1 MANMAMPR
9 RSPRLGSL
17 RQTSVTVRERLV
29 EKFLVHNHDVL
40 ALIQSFLKHNEDQ
53 YSDITSVLVQAE
65 VELNKCHYIYIKEKK
80 SFKTLLGS
88 KCQSLK
94 WMLCW
99 RKKEHDD
106 ISPTHRMK
114 RQSTSSNCPFDF
126 LSPMS
131 KKARYENTSKTNTI
145 LRSKIY
151 GLQKIIERI
160 TTVDVQNN

>member
-65 VELNKCHYIYIKEKK
+65 VELNKCHYIYKGK
-80 SFKTLLGS
+80 
-88 KCQSLK
+88 
-94 WMLCW
+94 
-99 RKKEHDD
+99 
-106 ISPTHRMK
+106 
-114 RQSTSSNCPFDF
+114 
-126 LSPMS
+126 
-131 KKARYENTSKTNTI
+131 
-145 LRSKIY
+145 
-151 GLQKIIERI
+151 KIIQDFIR
-160 TTVDVQNN
+160 